1 MQLPPLKRSVAI
13 GDHRDGAPPAQHLER
28 LPRAVHRLEQSECP
42 CAVGGFDLWRG
53 RVRTVDA
60 ENAQHGGETIIMTT
74 LDFSQQSL
82 AVVFRERD
90 TEHCLGG
97 RKRVAYS
104 CLKRGERIDQRIVE
118 VERHEP
124 GSWRPE
130 GHRNMVQLLWRGAM
144 ANFADVLEGA
154 LALDAADRDALMARL
169 VVAGAPDL
177 EIERDWDAEV
187 ARRIAEDNADTAR
200 SGLVSWDEVEAAM
213 TALTG
218 Q

>member
-1 MQLPPLKRSVAI
+1 
-13 GDHRDGAPPAQHLER
+13 
-28 LPRAVHRLEQSECP
+28 
-42 CAVGGFDLWRG
+42 
-53 RVRTVDA
+53 
-60 ENAQHGGETIIMTT
+60 
-74 LDFSQQSL
+74 
-82 AVVFRERD
+82 
-90 TEHCLGG
+90 
-97 RKRVAYS
+97 
-104 CLKRGERIDQRIVE
+104 
-118 VERHEP
+118 
-124 GSWRPE
+124 
-130 GHRNMVQLLWRGAM
+130 M

-169 VVAGAPDL
+169 AVAGAPDL